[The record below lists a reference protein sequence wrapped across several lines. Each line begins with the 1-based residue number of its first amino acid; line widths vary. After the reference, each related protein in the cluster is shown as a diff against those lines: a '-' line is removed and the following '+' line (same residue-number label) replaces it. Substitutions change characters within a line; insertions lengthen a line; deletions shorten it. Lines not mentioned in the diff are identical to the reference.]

1 MLFKNLEYVS
11 QKVFNFSKSIE
22 APQIVYFAYYN
33 VCGEI
38 LLINRV
44 NFGVGRDSCKSD
56 CMSEIQLKCFV
67 MKILEQ

>member
-1 MLFKNLEYVS
+1 MLFKNLEHVP

-22 APQIVYFAYYN
+22 APQIVVYFDYYN

-44 NFGVGRDSCKSD
+44 NFGIGRDS
-56 CMSEIQLKCFV
+56 
-67 MKILEQ
+67 

>member
-56 CMSEIQLKCFV
+56 CVSEIKLKWFV
-67 MKILEQ
+67 MKILKQ